1 MKRLQVISDFTEL
14 GSGFKIAMKDMEI
27 RGAGNLLGRDQSG
40 DVYSVGFDMYLRLL
54 NEAINVL
61 SQAKDY
67 TPEREVLMELEYTGF
82 IPDSYVHNSQTKM
95 EIYKKI
101 AAVQTKDELD
111 GIYLELLDR
120 FGPIPDEVIS
130 LITMAEIRCVCKKLN
145 ITSVKEKNGIV
156 EVEFAKV
163 SEIKVDKVLRLIKEN
178 TNLVALNAAKPNI
191 LVLKTGKIGLK
202 EKSEFICEKLSTLDS

>member
-1 MKRLQVISDFTEL
+1 
-14 GSGFKIAMKDMEI
+14 
-27 RGAGNLLGRDQSG
+27 
-40 DVYSVGFDMYLRLL
+40 
-54 NEAINVL
+54 
-61 SQAKDY
+61 
-67 TPEREVLMELEYTGF
+67 
-82 IPDSYVHNSQTKM
+82 
-95 EIYKKI
+95 
-101 AAVQTKDELD
+101 
-111 GIYLELLDR
+111 
-120 FGPIPDEVIS
+120 
-130 LITMAEIRCVCKKLN
+130 MAEIRCVCKKLN